1 MKCKI
6 YDFDN
11 CQGMIIGDEKHTD
24 FFMKIDG
31 EDWFLCFGDF
41 EPFSQWDN
49 KKTIGMLCKEY
60 FADVKDNEK
69 ALRPHLMNL
78 FKKKV

>member
-6 YDFDN
+6 FYFDL
-11 CQGMIIGDEKHTD
+11 CQGLIIGDEEHTD

-31 EDWFLCFGDF
+31 EDWFFCVGDF
-41 EPFSQWDN
+41 EPFDEWDDEE
-49 KKTIGMLCKEY
+49 TIGMLCKEY

-78 FKKKV
+78 